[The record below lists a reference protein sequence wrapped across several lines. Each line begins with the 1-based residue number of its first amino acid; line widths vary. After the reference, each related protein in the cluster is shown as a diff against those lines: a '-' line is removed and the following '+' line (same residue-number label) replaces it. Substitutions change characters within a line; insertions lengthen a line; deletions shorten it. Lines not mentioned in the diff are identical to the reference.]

1 MKTSN
6 KLAILLSLAAL
17 VSFASAKTPESA
29 YIETCLKGP
38 GVPIPITVVSPSV
51 GPGYAGS
58 VVQLE
63 FVVDATGL
71 PIDLKVVS
79 SPDYTVGEAVVT
91 AVKLWRFSPAVRDGS
106 PVATK
111 VVLPVR
117 IIDESFTGARYAM
130 K

>member
-38 GVPIPITVVSPSV
+38 GVPVPITVVSPSV

-58 VVQLE
+58 TVQLE

-71 PIDLKVVS
+71 PIDLKVMS
-79 SPDYTVGEAVVT
+79 SPDYTVGEAVVA
-91 AVKLWRFSPAVRDGS
+91 AVKQWRFTPAVRDGS

-111 VVLPVR
+111 VVLPVK
-117 IIDESFTGARYAM
+117 IIDESLTGARYAM

>member
-6 KLAILLSLAAL
+6 KLAILLSAAAL

-38 GVPIPITVVSPSV
+38 GVPVPITVVTPSV

-58 VVQLE
+58 VVELE

-71 PIDLKVVS
+71 PTAMTVKS
-79 SPDYTVGEAVVT
+79 SPDHVVAEAVVD
-91 AVKLWRFSPAVRDGS
+91 AVKQWRFSPAVRDGS

-111 VVLPVR
+111 VVLPVK
-117 IIDESFTGARYAM
+117 IIDESLTGARYAM

>member
-6 KLAILLSLAAL
+6 KLAILLSAAAL

-29 YIETCLKGP
+29 YIESCQKGP
-38 GVPIPITVVSPSV
+38 GIPVPITVVTPSV

-58 VVQLE
+58 VVELE

-71 PIDLKVVS
+71 PTNVTVKS
-79 SPDYTVGEAVVT
+79 SPDYTVGEAVVG
-91 AVKLWRFSPAVRDGS
+91 AVKQWRFAPAVRDGS
-106 PVATK
+106 PVSTK

-117 IIDESFTGARYAM
+117 IVDESLAGARYAM

>member
-17 VSFASAKTPESA
+17 APFASAKTPESA

-38 GVPIPITVVSPSV
+38 GVPVPITVVSPSV
-51 GPGYAGS
+51 GPGYGGS
-58 VVQLE
+58 TVELE

-71 PIDLKVVS
+71 PTDLKVMS
-79 SPDYTVGEAVVT
+79 SPDRTVAEAVVG
-91 AVKLWRFSPAVRDGS
+91 AVKQWRFSPAVRDGS

-111 VVLPVR
+111 VALPVK
-117 IIDESFTGARYAM
+117 IIDESLTGARYAM

>member
-111 VVLPVR
+111 VVLPVK
-117 IIDESFTGARYAM
+117 IIDESLTGARYAM